1 MADSSQWQGTCRYCG
16 NTYAKGGMVRHLRA
30 CSDREE
36 ATAAATNGAQ
46 PETLF
51 HLRVDDEWSPPFW
64 LDLEMRG
71 SASMGERDS
80 YLRSIWLECCGHMSK
95 FTIGGWGGRD
105 VSDSRKADQVLGP
118 DTELTHLYDFG
129 TTSETR
135 IRVMDVREGAP
146 TTEHPIALMARNEM
160 PDAPCM
166 ECDRQA
172 EWLCVECMYETDD
185 SGQLCDEHVE
195 SHPHDAYGEPLP
207 LVNSPRTGMCG
218 YTGPAEPPY

>member
-1 MADSSQWQGTCRYCG
+1 MPSSQWSGTCQYCG
-16 NTYAKGGMVRHLRA
+16 ETYAKGGMIRHLRA
-30 CSDREE
+30 CSDREKVI
-36 ATAAATNGAQ
+36 AAATNGAQ
-46 PETLF
+46 RQTLY
-51 HLRVDDEWSPPFW
+51 HVRVDDEWAPPFW

-71 SASMGERDS
+71 SASLGELDS

-95 FTIGGWGGRD
+95 LTIGGWGGREL
-105 VSDSRKADQVLGP
+105 SDARKAEQVLGP

-129 TTSETR
+129 TTSKTR
-135 IRVMDVREGAP
+135 LRVMDVREGAP

-160 PDAPCM
+160 PDIQCM
-166 ECDRQA
+166 ECERQA
-172 EWLCVECMYETDD
+172 TWLCVECMYETEE
-185 SGQLCDEHVE
+185 GGELCDEHVE